1 MPELSLN
8 NIDQISRDIRNQEI
22 TFSHLLEDLIDH
34 ICCDVENEM
43 KRGLLFADAYRVV
56 KNKMG
61 SRRIKEIQEET
72 LYAVDTKYRN
82 MKKTMRIS
90 GIAGTILMGF
100 AAMFKIQHWPYAGIM
115 LTLGALILAFVFM
128 PSALGVLWKES
139 HNKKRILLFI
149 SAFFAGMFFILGI
162 VIKIQHWPGAGII
175 LSLAAISGI
184 LLFVPALVLSKLTN
198 QEYRAKIPVYILGTL
213 GMIDYIIGMF
223 FKIQHWPMATTFMA
237 TGMVVLCFL
246 TFPIFTWITWK
257 EANHISSRFIFMII
271 GFLLIVIPGTMISLN
286 LQNSY
291 QNNYYRNNSQ
301 QTFMNN
307 YLFKN
312 NRITMSRLDSLSYRR
327 AELMHDRTRAVMT
340 IISNI
345 EEKMVLQSESASD
358 RSAVKPNLI
367 YATEAGK
374 EIEYSLLSIPFDTY
388 PPKLFLSSGSSTKQE
403 LNVSLA
409 EYTSYLTTLMSAEDV
424 LKYRKMIDTETF
436 LPEAYLQKGSM
447 TLMSALHSLEMMKNG
462 LLTVESSLLNE
473 ISKH

>member
-1 MPELSLN
+1 MSELSLS
-8 NIDQISRDIRNQEI
+8 NIDQIARDVRNQEI
-22 TFSHLLEDLIDH
+22 TFSHLPEDLIDH
-34 ICCDVENEM
+34 VCCDVENEM
-43 KRGLLFADAYRVV
+43 QRGTSFAEAYRIV
-56 KNKMG
+56 KIKMG
-61 SRRIKEIQEET
+61 PHRINEIQEET

-82 MKKTMRIS
+82 MKKTMKIS
-90 GIAGTILMGF
+90 GVAGTILMGF
-100 AAMFKIQHWPYAGIM
+100 AAMFKIQHWPYAAIM

-128 PSALGVLWKES
+128 PSALNVLWKET
-139 HNKKRILLFI
+139 HNRKKLFLFI

-162 VIKIQHWPGAGII
+162 VFRIQHWPGAGIL
-175 LSLAAISGI
+175 LSLAAFSGV
-184 LLFVPALVLSKLTN
+184 LLFIPALVLRKLTN

-237 TGMVVLCFL
+237 TGMVILCFL

-257 EANHISSRFIFMII
+257 EENHISSRFIYMVI
-271 GFLLIVIPGTMISLN
+271 GFILIIIPGTMISLN
-286 LQNSY
+286 LENSY
-291 QNNYYRNNSQ
+291 QNNYYRYNSQ

-312 NRITMSRLDSLSYRR
+312 NRITMSRLDSLSYQR
-327 AELMHDRTRAVMT
+327 AELIHDKTRAVLT

-345 EEKMVLQSESASD
+345 EEKMVLQSESALD
-358 RSAVKPNLI
+358 RSALKPNLI

-388 PPKLFLSSGSSTKQE
+388 PPKLFLSSGSNTKQE

-409 EYTSYLTTLMSAEDV
+409 EYASYLTTIMSAEDV
-424 LKYRKMIDTETF
+424 MKYKKVINTETF
-436 LPEAYLQKGSM
+436 LSEASLQKGNM
-447 TLMSALHSLEMMKNG
+447 TLMSALHSLEMMKSG
-462 LLTVESSLLNE
+462 LLTVESYALNE